1 MDRLDQ
7 MEAFIRVVDAGS
19 FTAAARQWGRSK
31 AVVSK
36 YINALEDH
44 LGVELLRRTTRS
56 LSLTE
61 AGRAYRERC
70 ADVLGEIQSLE
81 ASVRED
87 IAAPRGPLRVTAP
100 PGLAGHYLDVM
111 TSGFLTRYPEVTLDL
126 DLTHRMVD
134 LVEENIDIAIRVTD
148 PRDSSLVAR
157 RIAPAPILA
166 VASPDYLRR
175 RGTPKKPADLRDH
188 DCIVDTNFRDQQRWR
203 FRSRRS
209 GGKTETVSVD
219 GPLRVN
225 HPDAVREMAEAGLG
239 VALVPDFVAREALEA
254 GRLCEVLR
262 GRGGVPVVDLGPV
275 PTPKV
280 FAGEGEGVRRA
291 FVGAHGGV
299 SAPPPPLRKRHHPTQ
314 TPHSTAS
321 PCEPPKS
328 PHQSSG
334 SAAHRAVPPSPQC
347 TRPTASPA
355 QSDSSPLS
363 ERAPVAPR
371 CPASRNPRLF

>member
-1 MDRLDQ
+1 MDRLLT
-7 MEAFIRVVDAGS
+7 MEAFLRVVDAGS

-36 YINALEDH
+36 YVNALEDH

-81 ASVRED
+81 ASVRQD
-87 IAAPRGPLRVTAP
+87 VAAPRGPLRITAP
-100 PGLAGHYLDVM
+100 PGFASHYLDVM
-111 TSGFLTRYPEVTLDL
+111 TKDFLARFPEVTLDL

-134 LVEENIDIAIRVTD
+134 LIEDNIDVAIRVTT

-157 RIAPAPILA
+157 RIAPAPIIA
-166 VASPDYLRR
+166 VAAPSYLRQ
-175 RGTPKKPADLRDH
+175 RGTPKKPADLREH

-209 GGKTETVSVD
+209 GGKTETVSVN

-239 VALVPDFVAREALEA
+239 VALVPDFVAREGLEA

-262 GRGGVPVVDLGPV
+262 GRVAFEWSIFAVYPRRKYLPVRVRAYVEHLL
-275 PTPKV
+275 
-280 FAGEGEGVRRA
+280 AHMGE
-291 FVGAHGGV
+291 
-299 SAPPPPLRKRHHPTQ
+299 
-314 TPHSTAS
+314 
-321 PCEPPKS
+321 
-328 PHQSSG
+328 
-334 SAAHRAVPPSPQC
+334 
-347 TRPTASPA
+347 
-355 QSDSSPLS
+355 
-363 ERAPVAPR
+363 
-371 CPASRNPRLF
+371 

>member
-1 MDRLDQ
+1 MDRLEQ

-61 AGRAYRERC
+61 AGRHYRKRC
-70 ADVLGEIQSLE
+70 ADVLGEIESLE

-100 PGLAGHYLDVM
+100 PGLASHYLHVM
-111 TSGFLTRYPEVTLDL
+111 TKDFLERYPEVTLDL

-134 LVEENIDIAIRVTD
+134 LVEEGIDVAIRVTD

-157 RIAPAPILA
+157 RIAPAPIIA
-166 VASPDYLRR
+166 VAAPSYLRQ

-188 DCIVDTNFRDQQRWR
+188 DCLVDTNFRDQQRWR
-203 FRSRRS
+203 FRI
-209 GGKTETVSVD
+209 GDKNETVTVD

-225 HPDAVREMAEAGLG
+225 NPDAVREMAEAGLG
-239 VALVPDFVAREALEA
+239 IALVPDFVARDALIA
-254 GRLCEVLR
+254 GSLCEVLKGRVALHWSILAVYPRRRYLPVRVRAYVDHLVEGIGTAR
-262 GRGGVPVVDLGPV
+262 G
-275 PTPKV
+275 
-280 FAGEGEGVRRA
+280 
-291 FVGAHGGV
+291 H
-299 SAPPPPLRKRHHPTQ
+299 
-314 TPHSTAS
+314 AS
-321 PCEPPKS
+321 PPK
-328 PHQSSG
+328 P
-334 SAAHRAVPPSPQC
+334 
-347 TRPTASPA
+347 
-355 QSDSSPLS
+355 
-363 ERAPVAPR
+363 
-371 CPASRNPRLF
+371 F

>member
-19 FTAAARQWGRSK
+19 FTAAAQQWGRSK

-36 YINALEDH
+36 YINALEDR

-56 LSLTE
+56 LSVTE
-61 AGRAYRERC
+61 AGRTYRKRC
-70 ADVLGEIQSLE
+70 ADILGEIESLE
-81 ASVRED
+81 ASVRQD

-100 PGLAGHYLDVM
+100 PGLAAHYLDVM

-134 LVEENIDIAIRVTD
+134 LIEDNIDIAIRVTD
-148 PRDSSLVAR
+148 PRDSSLVAC
-157 RIAPAPILA
+157 RIAPTAILA

-225 HPDAVREMAEAGLG
+225 HPDAVREIAEAGLG

-254 GRLCEVLR
+254 GRLREVLP
-262 GRGGVPVVDLGPV
+262 GRVAFQWSILAVYPRRKYLPARVRAYVEHLL
-275 PTPKV
+275 
-280 FAGEGEGVRRA
+280 AHMGE
-291 FVGAHGGV
+291 
-299 SAPPPPLRKRHHPTQ
+299 
-314 TPHSTAS
+314 
-321 PCEPPKS
+321 
-328 PHQSSG
+328 
-334 SAAHRAVPPSPQC
+334 
-347 TRPTASPA
+347 
-355 QSDSSPLS
+355 
-363 ERAPVAPR
+363 
-371 CPASRNPRLF
+371 

>member
-1 MDRLDQ
+1 MDRLLT
-7 MEAFIRVVDAGS
+7 MEAFVRVVDAGS
-19 FTAAARQWGRSK
+19 FSAAARQWGRSK

-36 YINALEDH
+36 YVNALEDH
-44 LGVELLRRTTRS
+44 LGVQLLRRTTRS

-70 ADVLGEIQSLE
+70 VEVLGEIEALEVSL
-81 ASVRED
+81 REG
-87 IAAPRGPLRVTAP
+87 IAAPRGPLRITAP
-100 PGLAGHYLDVM
+100 PGFASHYLEVM
-111 TSGFLTRYPEVTLDL
+111 TTDFIARFPEVTLDL

-134 LVEENIDIAIRVTD
+134 LVEENIDVAIRVTD

-203 FRSRRS
+203 FRSSGS

-225 HPDAVREMAEAGLG
+225 HPDAVREMAAAGHG

-254 GRLCEVLR
+254 GRLREVLR
-262 GRGGVPVVDLGPV
+262 GRVAFQWSILAVYPRRKYLPARVRAYVDHLL
-275 PTPKV
+275 
-280 FAGEGEGVRRA
+280 
-291 FVGAHGGV
+291 AHM
-299 SAPPPPLRKRHHPTQ
+299 A
-314 TPHSTAS
+314 
-321 PCEPPKS
+321 E
-328 PHQSSG
+328 
-334 SAAHRAVPPSPQC
+334 
-347 TRPTASPA
+347 
-355 QSDSSPLS
+355 
-363 ERAPVAPR
+363 
-371 CPASRNPRLF
+371 